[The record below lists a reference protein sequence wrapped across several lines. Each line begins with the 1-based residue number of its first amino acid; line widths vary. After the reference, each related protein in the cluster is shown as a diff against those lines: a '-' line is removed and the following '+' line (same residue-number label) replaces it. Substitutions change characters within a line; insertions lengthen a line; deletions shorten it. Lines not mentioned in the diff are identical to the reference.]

1 VIFFL
6 NSYIIFAP
14 MVKKNTVFVVD
25 AGNTAIKIGV
35 FKNGELIEIHRF
47 ADENMAKI
55 SELYERFNFPPSILS
70 SVLNS
75 ADTNTLMQQFEK
87 CLLVD
92 ASMTFPIHLNY
103 NTPETLGIDRICNA
117 IACAT
122 AKPNH
127 SVVCIDIGTCIK
139 FDFVDKSNTY
149 QGGSISPGIALRFKS
164 LNDYT
169 ANLPLLKEI
178 SKINIVGKS
187 TVESILSGVM
197 NGIQAEING
206 IMQNYQDEFDDLT
219 FFMTGGDLQYFDFPI
234 KNNIFVDYNLTLKGL
249 YQIYLRNAH

>member
-1 VIFFL
+1 
-6 NSYIIFAP
+6 
-14 MVKKNTVFVVD
+14 MEMKNTVFVVD
-25 AGNTAIKIGV
+25 AGNTAVKIGV
-35 FKNGELIEIHRF
+35 FEKDEIIENHRF
-47 ADENMAKI
+47 VNNSMANI
-55 SELYERFNFPPSILS
+55 MALQERFNFPPSILS

-75 ADTNTLMQQFEK
+75 VATSSLMQQLDT
-87 CLLVD
+87 CILVD
-92 ASMTFPIHLNY
+92 AAMTFPIHLNY
-103 NTPETLGIDRICNA
+103 NSPETLGIDRICNA

-127 SVVCIDIGTCIK
+127 AAVSIDIGTCIK
-139 FDFVDKSNTY
+139 FDFIDKTNTY
-149 QGGSISPGIALRFKS
+149 QGGSIAPGIALRFKS

-178 SKINIVGKS
+178 SKINSVGKS
-187 TVESILSGVM
+187 TTESILSGVM

-206 IMQNYQDEFDDLT
+206 MMQNYLNEFDDLT
-219 FFMTGGDLQYFDFPI
+219 FFMTGGDLQYFDFPV

>member
-1 VIFFL
+1 
-6 NSYIIFAP
+6 
-14 MVKKNTVFVVD
+14 MVKNNTVFVVD
-25 AGNTAIKIGV
+25 AGNTTVKIGV
-35 FKNGELIEIHRF
+35 FKNGELIENHRF
-47 ADENMAKI
+47 ANDTMVQI
-55 SELYERFNFPPSILS
+55 SELQERFHSPPSILS

-75 ADTNTLMQQFEK
+75 AETNTLMQQFKK

-92 ASMTFPIHLNY
+92 SSMTFPIKLNY

-122 AKPNH
+122 AKPNRA
-127 SVVCIDIGTCIK
+127 VVSIDIGTCIK
-139 FDFVDKSNTY
+139 FDFVDNTNTY

-178 SKINIVGKS
+178 SKINSVGKS
-187 TVESILSGVM
+187 TAESILSGVM

-206 IMQNYQDEFDDLT
+206 MMQNYQDKFNDLT
-219 FFMTGGDLQYFDFPI
+219 FFMTGGDLQYFDFPL

>member
-1 VIFFL
+1 
-6 NSYIIFAP
+6 

-25 AGNTAIKIGV
+25 AGNTAVKIGV
-35 FKNGELIEIHRF
+35 FENGELIENHRF
-47 ADENMAKI
+47 EKNTFAEILK
-55 SELYERFNFPPSILS
+55 LQERFNFPPSILS

-75 ADTNTLMQQFEK
+75 VATNTLRHQLEK

-92 ASMTFPIHLNY
+92 YSMNFPINLNY
-103 NTPETLGIDRICNA
+103 KTPETLGIDRICNA

-122 AKPNH
+122 EKPNY
-127 SVVCIDIGTCIK
+127 SVVSIDIGTCIK
-139 FDFVDKSNTY
+139 FDFVDDTNTY

-178 SKINIVGKS
+178 SKINTVGKS

-206 IMQNYQDEFDDLT
+206 MMQNYQDEFGDLT
-219 FFMTGGDLQYFDFPI
+219 FFMTGGDLQYFDFPV